1 MAFPVHLSQTHVKVL
16 DKHGVDLI
24 KYSDINEI
32 FLAHLR
38 QNNVLQEEDINEL
51 QEVGLIY
58 LFLLLFY
65 FNFFILLIQ
74 LHNGL
79 GEISL

>member
-1 MAFPVHLSQTHVKVL
+1 MAFNNHLSQTHVKVL
-16 DKHGVDLI
+16 DKHGVVLI
-24 KYSDINEI
+24 KCSDINEI

-38 QNNVLQEEDINEL
+38 QNDVLQEEDVNEL

-65 FNFFILLIQ
+65 FYFFILLIQ